1 MTPLQRANSLLRATA
16 QLLISLC
23 SPSLCI
29 DPLVSPGLVSYGG
42 RAEHQ
47 RQERGHILV
56 AEVTTSM
63 RVLSVLNP
71 ALRCFYV

>member
-1 MTPLQRANSLLRATA
+1 MTPLQRENSLLRATA
-16 QLLISLC
+16 QLLNSLC
-23 SPSLCI
+23 SPPLCI

-42 RAEHQ
+42 RTEYQ

-56 AEVTTSM
+56 AEVLPYM
-63 RVLSVLNP
+63 RVLSALNP